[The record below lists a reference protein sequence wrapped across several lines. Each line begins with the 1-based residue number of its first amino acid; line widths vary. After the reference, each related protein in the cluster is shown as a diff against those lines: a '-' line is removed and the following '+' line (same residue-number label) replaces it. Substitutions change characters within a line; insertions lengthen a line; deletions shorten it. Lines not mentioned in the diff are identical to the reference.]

1 MSQVLFSLLQPLSL
15 FSSSLAVSHPL
26 FSSPY
31 SSSALLTV
39 SAPHSSVPSLDSF
52 KFVSPY
58 QADEFQPNTTKRSS
72 EVARPSLSSWT
83 TGQLGVGQDWLSAY
97 STSLSA
103 TNEDLGHGV
112 KGDQTGQRGTGPA
125 DGDRLGVKE
134 AGVEDEVG
142 IEVVREGGSRDSD
155 DTGSGVLLP
164 FDELP
169 DLDLLGDEGGKVV
182 DESGMRKE
190 KKSSCSELT

>member
-1 MSQVLFSLLQPLSL
+1 MSQVLFSLLQPPSL

-31 SSSALLTV
+31 SSSALLTI

-58 QADEFQPNTTKRSS
+58 QTDEFEPSTIKASS
-72 EVARPSLSSWT
+72 EVARPSVAPQTAGL
-83 TGQLGVGQDWLSAY
+83 QGVGRDWLSAH

-103 TNEDLGHGV
+103 TPVDLGQGV
-112 KGDQTGQRGTGPA
+112 KGDQIGQRETGPA
-125 DGDRLGVKE
+125 GDRLGVTE

-142 IEVVREGGSRDSD
+142 MEVVREGGSRDSD
-155 DTGSGVLLP
+155 DTGGVLLP
-164 FDELP
+164 FAELP
-169 DLDLLGDEGGKVV
+169 DLDLLGDEGGKLV

-190 KKSSCSELT
+190 KKSSELT

>member
-15 FSSSLAVSHPL
+15 FSSSLAVSRPL

-31 SSSALLTV
+31 SSSALLTM

-58 QADEFQPNTTKRSS
+58 QADEFEPSTIKASS
-72 EVARPSLSSWT
+72 EVARPLVASQT
-83 TGQLGVGQDWLSAY
+83 TGLQGVGRDWLSAH

-103 TNEDLGHGV
+103 TTEELGHGV
-112 KGDQTGQRGTGPA
+112 KGDQIGQRETGPA
-125 DGDRLGVKE
+125 GDRLGVTE
-134 AGVEDEVG
+134 AGMEEEVG
-142 IEVVREGGSRDSD
+142 MEVVREGGSRDSD
-155 DTGSGVLLP
+155 DTGGVLLP
-164 FDELP
+164 FAEPP
-169 DLDLLGDEGGKVV
+169 DLDLLGDEGGKQV

-190 KKSSCSELT
+190 KKSFGSELT